1 MHEPQAPHQHE
12 GGTGA
17 VQDDHLKHV
26 SSASYSQ
33 PAGPRPPSEA
43 PPTFSQ
49 QPVLALRSE
58 ISNVDDAIHDPA
70 DEAVKLLE
78 TCPAAYA
85 SCEKISWEGAEA
97 DPFRHGE
104 IYFTDSDQICKF
116 LLVPERILDPVDC
129 LEVMLEAEPS
139 GWGMPMPYMTV
150 SVESCVNYFGCPAGW
165 DAWPQDWGESPEKAT
180 ARFSSKVE
188 DVMYGV
194 CQAACECNAWL
205 VSAGSHRVGGN
216 SMGGLVDVGFTKFG
230 SVRREQSK
238 RLVNLGMYSLGD
250 KRRFLYDNPNFKN
263 PQGSSKFNERFLEL
277 FDLSHEKLM
286 EYSVPIGQKVQKRL
300 IYRALPSGIKS
311 PDYKGDAALQEKWG
325 DLWLLTQRPNLT
337 HLVCS
342 SARMCRELKQLT
354 EEVAPHVR
362 VVCSGKD
369 RFVAEGAINVA
380 RRGGHLILLRNS
392 GYWVNCLLQAIK
404 DQLKADFC
412 DKLIQDADNCKHK
425 DQKAD
430 VSFWQNKSIPIELPG
445 SLPTDKIIVV
455 DALSEPSESVSRRL
469 TKALTSVGG
478 DEMWEMDF
486 QETEKHRLRHAWEL
500 VAFYLHNARI
510 QCRRARSLFYA
521 SVALSFIT
529 TSCAIL
535 LSASNLMDD
544 LPSSTL
550 TYLPE
555 GIFLP
560 AEFQG
565 LLELSCALSPLLST
579 FVLTMNHRFN
589 PVKRWATLQMAA
601 QRARSEIYRYRTR
614 VGQYSQQRNLR
625 LRSLLR
631 MAPGRQKPGTTGAQE
646 SNDKTELPA
655 RELFAQAL
663 ADLESEVRS
672 SEIKM
677 GSLHIPSDGTVEELL
692 GSLYDARAGTHRQT
706 WLPASKERAV
716 GARVRA
722 PQSFSKV
729 VPDDSKAA
737 DSSQLAVAPGNKPK
751 QVHTLRSVFEEH
763 AATASLDWTA
773 VDIVADNGIVFI
785 SAEDYVTFRLMPA
798 IDMLTR
804 KLPSLEQRWSKMQI
818 FTMVGSLMSGVL
830 GILGLRIWIPIVVAL
845 VSACEAVS
853 YFEQDSAR
861 LTGANNSLCQLEKLL
876 IWWQSLSM
884 VQKRMKVNAEYLVE
898 ATEDAI
904 EAETSAWTQGL
915 LRRQTRAA
923 RGAQD
928 ESGGS
933 S

>member
-1 MHEPQAPHQHE
+1 MHEPQEPHQHE

-26 SSASYSQ
+26 SYDQA
-33 PAGPRPPSEA
+33 AGPRPPSEV
-43 PPTFSQ
+43 PPPLSQ
-49 QPVLALRSE
+49 QPVSSLRSE
-58 ISNVDDAIHDPA
+58 IANVDDAIDGPV
-70 DEAVKLLE
+70 DEVVKLLD
-78 TCPAAYA
+78 TCGAANA

-116 LLVPERILDPVDC
+116 LVVPERILDPVDC
-129 LEVMLEAEPS
+129 LEVMLEEAPS

-150 SVESCVNYFGCPAGW
+150 SVESCINYFECPTGW
-165 DAWPQDWGESPEKAT
+165 GAWPEDWGESPEKAR
-180 ARFSSKVE
+180 ARFRSKVE

-205 VSAGSHRVGGN
+205 VSSGSHRAGGN
-216 SMGGLVDVGFTKFG
+216 AQGALVDVGYTKFR

-238 RLVNLGMYSLGD
+238 RLVNLGMLKFGE
-250 KRRFLYDNPNFKN
+250 KRAHLDNDPPSNY

-286 EYSVPIGQKVQKRL
+286 EYSVPIGQKVEKRL
-300 IYRALPSGIKS
+300 IYRSLPSGIKS
-311 PDYKGDAALQEKWG
+311 PDYLGDAALKEKWG
-325 DLWLLTQRPNLT
+325 HQWTLTQRSHLT

-342 SARMCRELKQLT
+342 SPRMCGELKQLT

-404 DQLKADFC
+404 SQLKVDFC
-412 DKLIQDADNCKHK
+412 DKGIIEEHEQE
-425 DQKAD
+425 DQKVD
-430 VSFWQNKSIPIELPG
+430 VAYWRNKKIPIELPG

-500 VAFYLHNARI
+500 VAFYLHNAYI
-510 QCRRARSLFYA
+510 QRRRARSLFYA
-521 SVALSFIT
+521 SVALSFLT
-529 TSCAIL
+529 TSSAIL
-535 LSASNLMDD
+535 LSASNLTDD
-544 LPSSTL
+544 LPNSTL
-550 TYLPE
+550 TLLPE
-555 GIFLP
+555 NIFLP
-560 AEFQG
+560 TEVQQ
-565 LLELSCALSPLLST
+565 LLALLCAFGPLLST

-614 VGQYSQQRNLR
+614 IGQYSQQRNLR

-631 MAPGRQKPGTTGAQE
+631 MAPGRQKAGTTTGGQE
-646 SNDKTELPA
+646 SDDKLVLPA
-655 RELFAQAL
+655 RELFAQAFV
-663 ADLESEVRS
+663 DLESEVRG

-677 GSLHIPSDGTVEELL
+677 GSLHIPSDSTVEELL
-692 GSLYDARAGTHRQT
+692 GSLYDARAGTRSQT
-706 WLPASKERAV
+706 WLSSSKQCAV
-716 GARVRA
+716 GGRTKA
-722 PQSFSKV
+722 PESLSKI
-729 VPDDSKAA
+729 VPDDSGAA
-737 DSSQLAVAPGNKPK
+737 DASDVAVAPGNKSK
-751 QVHTLRSVFEEH
+751 KVHTLRSVFEEH
-763 AATASLDWTA
+763 AASASLDWTA

-785 SAEDYVTFRLMPA
+785 SAEDYVVFRLMPA
-798 IDMLTR
+798 IDMLHR
-804 KLPSLEQRWSKMQI
+804 ILPSLERSWSKMQI
-818 FTMVGSLMSGVL
+818 FTMVGTLASGVL
-830 GILGLRIWIPIVVAL
+830 GILSLRIWIPIVVAL

-853 YFEQDSAR
+853 QFEQDSAR
-861 LTGANNSLCQLEKLL
+861 LTGANNSLGQLEKLL

-884 VQKRMKVNAEYLVE
+884 VQKRVKANAEYLVE

-904 EAETSAWTQGL
+904 EAETGAWTQGM
-915 LRRQTRAA
+915 LRRQKKASRA
-923 RGAQD
+923 GHE